1 MSAKFILTK
10 PGNWRKGMY
19 SEKDGSVS
27 DVVDSISVHSP
38 SEKPSSY
45 ARSVPYKETNSDS
58 SNSEAENQFRK
69 I

>member
-1 MSAKFILTK
+1 
-10 PGNWRKGMY
+10 MY